1 MLLSAHILERRN
13 VTGIHSHGG
22 RMADSAGARAG
33 LGSGLSRGLQNF
45 RWILFPDEFDQCARD
60 KGTPG
65 SKYIDVSE

>member
-1 MLLSAHILERRN
+1 
-13 VTGIHSHGG
+13 
-22 RMADSAGARAG
+22 MADSAGARAG

-45 RWILFPDEFDQCARD
+45 RWILSPDESDQCARD